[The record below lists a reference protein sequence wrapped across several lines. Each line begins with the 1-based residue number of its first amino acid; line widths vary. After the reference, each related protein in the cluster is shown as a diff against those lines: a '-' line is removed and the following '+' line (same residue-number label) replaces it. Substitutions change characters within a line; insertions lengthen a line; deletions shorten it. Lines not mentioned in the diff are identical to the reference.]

1 MASKWQN
8 IRLSETQ
15 DRRVKLTSEKKI
27 EIRHKYQTGT
37 YSLRGLAREYNVS
50 HKTIALIVDQKAKRK
65 NDEYIKLHWRDYKPS
80 KEEHA
85 ASARRTKSYKYRL
98 YKKGELK

>member
-1 MASKWQN
+1 MAAKWETM
-8 IRLSETQ
+8 RLSESQ
-15 DRRVKLTSEKKI
+15 DRRVKLTTEKKK
-27 EIRHKYQTGT
+27 EILRKFETGKGT
-37 YSLRGLAREYNVS
+37 IRGLAREYNVS
-50 HKTIALIVDQKAKRK
+50 HKTIALIVDQEAKRK

-85 ASARRTKSYKYRL
+85 ASARRTRSYKYRL